1 MGAKV
6 ANPDKLVVNVMGD
19 GAVGMTGMDWE
30 TASRNDIPILSVVK
44 HDSIFSGY
52 DKHIP
57 EAVARYKASTM
68 TGDYAAVATA
78 LGCHAEKVT
87 EPTALR
93 PALMRAIQATRD
105 GQPAVVDVITAET
118 RKLSFLAPTGA
129 PEDAE

>member
-30 TASRNDIPILSVVK
+30 TASRNDIPILSVIK

-68 TGDYAAVATA
+68 TGYYAAVAAA
-78 LGCHAEKVT
+78 LGLLRRVVT
-87 EPTALR
+87 NTS
-93 PALMRAIQATRD
+93 
-105 GQPAVVDVITAET
+105 GGGV
-118 RKLSFLAPTGA
+118 
-129 PEDAE
+129 